1 MLESANLKGIA
12 PVKSGAQSQR
22 EEMLWAIWCKMGE
35 TSNSLLV
42 HGASALTKAMV
53 R

>member
-1 MLESANLKGIA
+1 MLESANLKGTV
-12 PVKSGAQSQR
+12 PVKSGSQLQK

-42 HGASALTKAMV
+42 HGASALAKTMV